1 MRWVGGFALYY
12 GASTAILFGG
22 EVICQISGVGS
33 RVATA
38 WPVCT
43 APVKQMVLQAK
54 NRIPTVLYVRGRR
67 RWCLS
72 WYLKTYPFRP
82 PLLARSKKGFKV
94 RSRQGKCYRVFRKS
108 LQQRP
113 WRNKQQ
119 RPRSGG
125 LPVQSLSEN
134 PVGRIDRLRSSALHG
149 GLEGRPAVP
158 TRQSLP

>member
-1 MRWVGGFALYY
+1 MGWRFRTLLRGFY
-12 GASTAILFGG
+12 GDSFWR

-33 RVATA
+33 RAATA
-38 WPVCT
+38 WPVRT

-54 NRIPTVLYVRGRR
+54 NRVPTVLYVRGRR
-67 RWCLS
+67 RCCLS
-72 WYLKTYPFRP
+72 WYLKTYLFRP
-82 PLLARSKKGFKV
+82 PWLARSKKGFKV
-94 RSRQGKCYRVFRKS
+94 RSRLGKCYRVFRES

-134 PVGRIDRLRSSALHG
+134 SVGRIDRLRSSALNG
-149 GLEGRPAVP
+149 GLEGRPAAP
-158 TRQSLP
+158 TRQNLP